1 MSHLSGLVHQLLKQ
15 DGVKSIVR
23 RAERVFRLSF
33 SVKSLRRKKGRGSEG
48 RGGFMRCG
56 GFGVCWAFGVWRLLS

>member
-1 MSHLSGLVHQLLKQ
+1 M
-15 DGVKSIVR
+15 KSIVR